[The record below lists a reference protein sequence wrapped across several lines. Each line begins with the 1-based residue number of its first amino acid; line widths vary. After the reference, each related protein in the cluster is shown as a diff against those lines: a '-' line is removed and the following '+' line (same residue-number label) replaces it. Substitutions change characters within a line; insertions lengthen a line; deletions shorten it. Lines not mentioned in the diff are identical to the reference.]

1 MIFVQSSARRVLRQ
15 PVHPLAA
22 SGGLVPGALQHG
34 GQVQGQPHHHRGHQE
49 DQLIFSSFE
58 TLHSDDVDGREFVER
73 Q

>member
-1 MIFVQSSARRVLRQ
+1 MIFVQSSALRQ

-49 DQLIFSSFE
+49 DQLIFSSLE
-58 TLHSDDVDGREFVER
+58 TLHSDDVDGREFEEW